1 MQGLTQRQRQV
12 LEQIHQ
18 VMRESGHPPTVREI
32 MERLGLSSTCTVQ
45 RHLEALERKGFI
57 RRSRL
62 KARTVEIIKADDPRL
77 VPHATVAVPLVGAVA
92 AGQPI
97 LAVENIEE
105 VIPLP
110 ADLVPEEPVF
120 SLRVKGDSMIGVGLF
135 DGDLVV
141 IHQQDYAD
149 EGDIV
154 VALIDDEATIKTFR
168 RQNGRIRLEPA
179 NPRVEPIII
188 SEDQVTILGRVI
200 LGLRR
205 F

>member
-1 MQGLTQRQRQV
+1 MHGLTQRQRHV
-12 LEQIHQ
+12 LEEIHK
-18 VMRESGHPPTVREI
+18 VMRETGYPPTVREI

-62 KARTVEIIKADDPRL
+62 KARTLEIIKADDPRL
-77 VPHATVAVPLVGAVA
+77 VPRATVSIPLVGTVA

-105 VIPLP
+105 VFPLP
-110 ADLVPEEPVF
+110 ADLVPEEPAF
-120 SLRVKGDSMIGVGLF
+120 CLRVKGDSMVGVGLF

-141 IHQQDYAD
+141 VRQQDFAE
-149 EGDIV
+149 EGEIV
-154 VALIDDEATIKTFR
+154 VALVDEEATIKTFR
-168 RQNGRIRLEPA
+168 RQDGQIRLEPA
-179 NPRVEPIII
+179 NPAVQAIVLPEQ
-188 SEDQVTILGRVI
+188 QVTILGRVI

>member
-1 MQGLTQRQRQV
+1 MQGLTQRQRHV
-12 LEQIHQ
+12 LEQIHSA
-18 VMRESGHPPTVREI
+18 MRETGHSPTVREI

-57 RRSRL
+57 RRTRL

-77 VPHATVAVPLVGAVA
+77 VPRAIVSVPLLGTVA
-92 AGQPI
+92 AGPPL

-105 VIPLP
+105 VFPLP
-110 ADLVPEEPVF
+110 ADLVPEEPAYC
-120 SLRVKGDSMIGVGLF
+120 LRVKGDSMIGVGLF

-141 IHQQDYAD
+141 VHQQSTAE

-154 VALIDDEATIKTFR
+154 VALIEDEATIKTFR
-168 RQNGRIRLEPA
+168 RRNGQIHLEPA
-179 NPRVEPIII
+179 NPTMEPIVVP
-188 SEDQVTILGRVI
+188 EGKVCILGRVI

>member
-1 MQGLTQRQRQV
+1 MQGLTQRQRHV
-12 LEQIHQ
+12 LEQIHSA
-18 VMRESGHPPTVREI
+18 MRETGHSPTVREI

-57 RRSRL
+57 RRTRL

-77 VPHATVAVPLVGAVA
+77 VPRAIVSVPLLGTVA
-92 AGQPI
+92 AGPPL

-105 VIPLP
+105 VFPLP
-110 ADLVPEEPVF
+110 ADLVPEEPAYC
-120 SLRVKGDSMIGVGLF
+120 LRVKGDSMIGVGLF

-141 IHQQDYAD
+141 VHQQSTAE

-154 VALIDDEATIKTFR
+154 VALIEDEATIKTFR
-168 RQNGRIRLEPA
+168 RRNGQVHLEPA
-179 NPRVEPIII
+179 NPTMEPIVVP
-188 SEDQVTILGRVI
+188 EGKVCILGRVI

>member
-12 LEQIHQ
+12 LEQVHQ
-18 VMRESGHPPTVREI
+18 AIKESGRPPTVREI
-32 MERLGLSSTCTVQ
+32 MERLKLSSTCTVQ

-62 KARTVEIIKADDPRL
+62 KARPVEILKADDPRL
-77 VPHATVAVPLVGAVA
+77 VPRAIVSVPLIGSAA

-105 VIPLP
+105 VLPLP
-110 ADLVPEEPVF
+110 AELVPEEPVF
-120 SLRVKGDSMIGVGLF
+120 SLRVKGDSMTGKGLF
-135 DGDLVV
+135 DGDIAV
-141 IHQQDYAD
+141 IKQQSFAE

-154 VALIDDEATIKTFR
+154 VALIEDEATIKTFR
-168 RQNGRIRLEPA
+168 RREGQIMLESA
-179 NPRVEPIII
+179 NPAYPPMLFPEER
-188 SEDQVTILGRVI
+188 VTILGRVI

>member
-12 LEQIHQ
+12 LEQVHQ
-18 VMRESGHPPTVREI
+18 AIKESGRPPTVREI
-32 MERLGLSSTCTVQ
+32 MERLRLSSTCTVQ

-62 KARTVEIIKADDPRL
+62 KARTVEILKADDPRL
-77 VPHATVAVPLVGAVA
+77 VPHAVVSVPLIGVAA

-97 LAVENIEE
+97 LAVENIES
-105 VIPLP
+105 VLPLP
-110 ADLVPEEPVF
+110 AELVPEEPVF
-120 SLRVKGDSMIGVGLF
+120 SLRVKGDSMTGKGLF
-135 DGDLVV
+135 DGDIAV
-141 IHQQDYAD
+141 IKQQDFAE

-154 VALIDDEATIKTFR
+154 VALIEDEATIKTFR
-168 RQNGRIRLEPA
+168 RKEGQIMLESA
-179 NPRVEPIII
+179 NPAYPPMLFAEDRVT
-188 SEDQVTILGRVI
+188 VLGRVI

>member
-12 LEQIHQ
+12 LEQVHQ
-18 VMRESGHPPTVREI
+18 AIKESGRPPTVREI
-32 MERLGLSSTCTVQ
+32 MERLKLSSTCTVQ

-62 KARTVEIIKADDPRL
+62 KARTVEILKADDPRL
-77 VPHATVAVPLVGAVA
+77 VPRAIVSVPLIGSAA

-105 VIPLP
+105 VLPLP
-110 ADLVPEEPVF
+110 AELVPEEPVF
-120 SLRVKGDSMIGVGLF
+120 SLRVKGDSMTGKGLF
-135 DGDLVV
+135 DGDIAV
-141 IHQQDYAD
+141 IKQQSFAE

-154 VALIDDEATIKTFR
+154 VALIEDEATIKTFR
-168 RQNGRIRLEPA
+168 RREGQIMLESA
-179 NPRVEPIII
+179 NPAYPPMLFPEER
-188 SEDQVTILGRVI
+188 VTILGRVI

>member
-1 MQGLTQRQRQV
+1 MHGLTQRQRHV
-12 LEQIHQ
+12 LEEIHK
-18 VMRESGHPPTVREI
+18 VMRETGYPPTVREI

-62 KARTVEIIKADDPRL
+62 KARTLEIIKADDPRL
-77 VPHATVAVPLVGAVA
+77 VPRATVPIPLVGTVA

-105 VIPLP
+105 VFPLP
-110 ADLVPEEPVF
+110 ADLVPEEPAF
-120 SLRVKGDSMIGVGLF
+120 CLRVKGDSMIGIGLF

-141 IHQQDYAD
+141 VRQQDFAE
-149 EGDIV
+149 EGEVV
-154 VALIDDEATIKTFR
+154 VALVDEEATIKTFH
-168 RQNGRIRLEPA
+168 RQDGQIRLEPA
-179 NPRVEPIII
+179 NPAVQAIVLPEQ
-188 SEDQVTILGRVI
+188 QVTILGRVI

>member
-1 MQGLTQRQRQV
+1 MQGLTQRQRHV
-12 LEQIHQ
+12 LEQIHH
-18 VMRESGHPPTVREI
+18 VIRETGHPPTVREI

-77 VPHATVAVPLVGAVA
+77 VPKTTVPVPLLGTVA

-105 VIPLP
+105 VLPLP
-110 ADLVPEEPVF
+110 AELVPEEPAF
-120 SLRVKGDSMIGVGLF
+120 CLRVKGESMIEAGLF

-141 IHQQDYAD
+141 VRQQDSAE
-149 EGDIV
+149 EGDVV
-154 VALIDDEATIKTFR
+154 VAMIDDEATIKTFQ
-168 RQNGRIRLEPA
+168 RQNGQVRLQPA
-179 NPRVEPIII
+179 NRNMEPIILPQN
-188 SEDQVTILGRVI
+188 QVTILGRVI

>member
-1 MQGLTQRQRQV
+1 MQGLTQRQGHV

-18 VMRESGHPPTVREI
+18 ALRETGHPPTVREI

-77 VPHATVAVPLVGAVA
+77 VPRATVAVPLLGTVA

-97 LAVENIEE
+97 LAVENIED
-105 VIPLP
+105 VFPLP
-110 ADLVPEEPVF
+110 AELVPEEPVF
-120 SLRVKGDSMIGVGLF
+120 CLRVKGDSMKGVGLF

-141 IHQQDYAD
+141 VHQQDFAE

-154 VALIDDEATIKTFR
+154 VALIEDEATIKTFR
-168 RQNGRIRLEPA
+168 RRNGQIRLEPA
-179 NPRVEPIII
+179 NPEIQPIVVP
-188 SEDQVTILGRVI
+188 EGQVAVLGRVI

>member
-18 VMRESGHPPTVREI
+18 AIKESGRPPTVREI
-32 MERLGLSSTCTVQ
+32 MERLKLSSTCTVQ

-62 KARTVEIIKADDPRL
+62 KARTVEILKSDDPRL
-77 VPHATVAVPLVGAVA
+77 VPHATVPGPRIGTVA

-105 VIPLP
+105 VLP
-110 ADLVPEEPVF
+110 FPAELVPEEPVF
-120 SLRVKGDSMIGVGLF
+120 SLRVKGESMIGKGLF

-141 IHQQDYAD
+141 VKQQNFAD
-149 EGDIV
+149 EGDVV
-154 VALIDDEATIKTFR
+154 VALVEEEATIKTFHR
-168 RQNGRIRLEPA
+168 RDGQIMLEAA
-179 NPRVEPIII
+179 NPSYPPMLFPEER
-188 SEDQVTILGRVI
+188 VTILGRVI